1 MNKRLLLPLAL
12 YAGIASVSAQTK
24 TFTDEQL
31 FKNNVTNVVLP
42 LPQVRWLPGDQL
54 SISRRTATDTALR
67 NFSYDV
73 ATGKETEQQIQQ
85 RQPGGRREG
94 GMGGMQGGGMQG
106 GAGKRIISER
116 NDLYLS
122 ENGQLTRLTM
132 NGDVELNPTFSPD
145 SNYVAY
151 TRNNN
156 LFTYNLST
164 KKETQLTTDGSATTL
179 NGYASWVYYEEI
191 FGRPTRYRAFWWN
204 PNSKQLCYMHFDESM
219 VPMFPI
225 YNSEGQHGFV
235 EQTRY
240 PEAGDKNPEVK
251 VGFVSPDG
259 GATTWAD
266 FNDKEDQYFGWPI
279 WRPDGSSLLVQWIN
293 RGQDDL
299 RIYEVNITNGS
310 KTVFYE
316 EKQKTWVDL
325 EDGAGGR
332 ITFFNEGKN
341 FVLKSDKTGWDHL
354 YLYNANGKLQ
364 NAITNGNFSV
374 LNILLSDFANST
386 IYFTARKENS
396 ARVDVYSVKLNG
408 KNLKR
413 LTTGDY
419 NYSNAQMSPSGK
431 YFTATYSNATTPPV
445 TVLIDNTGKLVKEIA
460 NTKGGDFDNYA
471 LAKTEMLRIPSD
483 DGKFQL
489 PAIVTWP
496 ANMQEGKRYPVLVSI
511 YGGPNAGTVMDSW
524 IWNGPRQFYAQEGL
538 IQIALDHRAS
548 GHFGKEGVNYM
559 HRDLGNWEIKDYST
573 MVKWLVD
580 KGYADPAKV
589 CITGFSYGGYMT
601 CLALTKAPDVFT
613 YGMAGGSVTDW
624 KLYDSHYTEKFMDTP
639 AENPDG
645 YKDGSP
651 LNYVDGYKGMLQIVH
666 GTMDDN
672 VHMQNSIQLISALED
687 KKKNFEFMLY
697 PGGRHGWGNLPAKNE
712 HFANLKTQFIYKYLL
727 EKPVP
732 QGMLR

>member
-1 MNKRLLLPLAL
+1 MYVRLCSVLA
-12 YAGIASVSAQTK
+12 AGVLSASVNAQIK

-31 FKNNVTNVVLP
+31 FKNNVGNVVQAAP
-42 LPQVRWLPGDQL
+42 FVQWTDDTHFAFTG
-54 SISRRTATDTALR
+54 RRGTDTILQ

-73 ATGKETEQQIQQ
+73 ATGKETPTPQ
-85 RQPGGRREG
+85 RSAG
-94 GMGGMQGGGMQG
+94 GMRRGGSTAGG
-106 GAGKRIISER
+106 GAGKRIVTER

-132 NGDVELNPTFSPD
+132 NGEAELNPTWSPD
-145 SNYVAY
+145 SNYIAY

-156 LFTYNLST
+156 LYTYNFAT
-164 KKETQLTTDGSATTL
+164 KKETPLTSDGSATTL

-191 FGRPTRYRAFWWN
+191 FGRSTRYRAFWWN

-240 PEAGDKNPEVK
+240 PKAGDKNPEVK

-279 WRPDGSSLLVQWIN
+279 WRPDGSSILVQWIN

-299 RIYEVNITNGS
+299 RIYDINPANGS
-310 KTVFYE
+310 KKLLYQE
-316 EKQKTWVDL
+316 QQKTWVDL

-332 ITFFNEGKN
+332 IDFFNEGKN
-341 FVLKSDKTGWDHL
+341 FILKSDKTGWNHL
-354 YLYNANGKLQ
+354 YLYTADGKLV
-364 NAITNGNFSV
+364 NAVTSGAFSV
-374 LNILLSDFANST
+374 KDILLSDYKNGI

-396 ARVDVYSVKLNG
+396 ARIDFYSVKLNG

-413 LTTGDY
+413 LTSGDY
-419 NYSNAQMSPSGK
+419 NYSSIQLSPSGK
-431 YFTATYSNATTPPV
+431 HFLATYSNATTP
-445 TVLIDNTGKLVKEIA
+445 TTIALMDINGKLMKEVA
-460 NTKGGDFDNYA
+460 NTKGADFSNYT
-471 LAKTEMLRIPSD
+471 LAKTELLRIPSE

-489 PAIVTWP
+489 PALITWP
-496 ANMQEGKRYPVLVSI
+496 ANMQAGKKYPVMVSI
-511 YGGPNAGTVMDSW
+511 YGGPDAGTVMDSW
-524 IWNGPRQFYAQEGL
+524 VWNATRQWYAQEGL

-559 HRDLGNWEIKDYST
+559 HRNLGNWELKDYST
-573 MVKWLVD
+573 MVKWLID
-580 KGYADPAKV
+580 KGYVDPAKV
-589 CITGFSYGGYMT
+589 CMTGFSYGGYMT
-601 CLALTKAPDVFT
+601 CLALTKGSDVFK

-639 AENPDG
+639 AENEAG

-651 LNYVDGYKGMLQIVH
+651 LNYIDKYTGMLQIVH

-672 VHMQNSIQLISALED
+672 VHLQNSIQLISALED
-687 KKKNFEFMLY
+687 KKKNFELMLY

-732 QGMLR
+732 QGLLK